1 MPTLGMRGT
10 GSFSADERPKN
21 YREGIL
27 RIDPNTKA
35 TLTAFLGMTPDA
47 ETTDPEFKWFEKG
60 LLSQRVIV
68 SGAQTAGDTTLELQG
83 TAPGKVIKKG
93 HSLFNER
100 TLEVVWVTAD
110 PVNPWTALTVVRGEG
125 STAAAM
131 NDGDGLLIVGS
142 HHQEGAP
149 LPTAIT
155 YDPTVK
161 NNFCQIFRDVI
172 DLTRTAIATELRTAK
187 PLKEAQRDALELHET
202 GQEKAFIW
210 GTGVEDVTGAQPER
224 TTKGVVATV
233 ATNIK
238 DFSAGV
244 STDGWENF
252 LQDVFKY
259 GSNTKLA
266 LVGNVVLTIIS
277 RIARNTGT
285 IDLVPA
291 AESYGLNIQR
301 YITPHGTLMLKAHP
315 LFNENPSFKDW
326 GLVIDPKFV
335 RYRYLR
341 GRDTKYEPNVG
352 NPGDDARKDQYI
364 SECGLELSHEVAHAV
379 LKDANTFIP

>member
-68 SGAQTAGDTTLELQG
+68 SGAQTAGDTTIELQG

-326 GLVIDPKFV
+326 GLIIDPKFV

>member
-1 MPTLGMRGT
+1 MPVLGMRGT

-142 HHQEGAP
+142 HYQEGAP

-210 GTGVEDVTGAQPER
+210 GTGVEDVSGAQPER

-233 ATNIK
+233 ATNVK

-259 GSNTKLA
+259 GSNTKMA

-326 GLVIDPKFV
+326 GLIIDPKFV

>member
-68 SGAQTAGDTTLELQG
+68 SGAQTAGDTTIELQG

-110 PVNPWTALTVVRGEG
+110 PVNPWTTLTVVRGEG